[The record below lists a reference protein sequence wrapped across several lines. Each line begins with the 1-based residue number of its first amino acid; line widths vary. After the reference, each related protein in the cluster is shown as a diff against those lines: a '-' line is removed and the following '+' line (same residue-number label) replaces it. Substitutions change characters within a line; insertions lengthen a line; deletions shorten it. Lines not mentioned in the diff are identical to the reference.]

1 MEESKIMNK
10 KLKIILNLSV
20 ITALLATGAQF
31 YTNYKINQTLQQFPY
46 YFSDKLTIHVEQTK
60 QNFFSRELTF
70 SIEPTNEKQKTEVI
84 HTQLTA
90 LPFAILA
97 KSELPEPLI
106 RKLNEKLNI
115 TIDENRINSRF
126 SVVGDYLQSTMQTKF
141 RDFTNVNQFLKTE
154 LNFASKTKFV
164 EIQTALTG
172 FNYDSVTEFGKLTG
186 NYLLQPMGDHRYDL
200 LQAKVN
206 LSDLNFINGENNQF
220 NFKNIVYLLDKSF
233 NEQQT
238 YNLKLSLNIDD
249 LNYNNQTSFQH
260 IALQSNQVGI
270 PNEVN
275 FYEKIKALNLYDFSM
290 DNLEQYKKLE
300 DITHVIFD
308 YLFNN
313 KQADWSF
320 AVKKIT
326 EQREDKTPEINNLQY
341 QLSINNQSQL
351 SDIHSYLTI
360 SQANI
365 PDKIR
370 IKDLSFDHKLNKFD
384 LAGHIAIL
392 KQYLFKNINSPPHDP
407 EFMQK
412 LLGLAKHYQAEN
424 SSTIKIGEL
433 SEKDKINLENFVLN
447 YHDHIIDQDK
457 IAFNIQA
464 NIDKLQIENEDLD
477 ISQISLSVPAT
488 LSPIFEL
495 YPIYY
500 CSNLFFYLTCINNLD
515 KQAYNTLISQAI
527 AEFDLNIEQAK
538 LNLTLNKLSSN
549 HNAEQITA
557 VLNAKIPAIPNKM
570 RADLLMFGDKLENS
584 ATDIT
589 LSMPASFIDNISQT
603 SLSSDLWTGLAHTIK
618 PDNQLNPY
626 FKQIDNR
633 YVLEYRQSNGK
644 TLINGKP
651 IEDYI
656 QEAE

>member
-1 MEESKIMNK
+1 MNK
-10 KLKIILNLSV
+10 KLKIILNLSI

-200 LQAKVN
+200 IQAKVN

-412 LLGLAKHYQAEN
+412 LLELAKHYQAEN
-424 SSTIKIGEL
+424 SSTIKIGQL

-538 LNLTLNKLSSN
+538 LNLTLNKLSDN
-549 HNAEQITA
+549 HNTEQITA

>member
-1 MEESKIMNK
+1 MNK

-46 YFSDKLTIHVEQTK
+46 YFSDKLIIHVEQTK

-70 SIEPTNEKQKTEVI
+70 SIEPTNAKQKTEVI

-200 LQAKVN
+200 IQAKVN

-326 EQREDKTPEINNLQY
+326 EQREDETPEINNLQY

-365 PDKIR
+365 PDKMR

-424 SSTIKIGEL
+424 SSTIKIGQL

-500 CSNLFFYLTCINNLD
+500 CSNSLFYLTCINNLD
-515 KQAYNTLISQAI
+515 KQPYNTLISQAI

-538 LNLTLNKLSSN
+538 LNLILNKLSDN
-549 HNAEQITA
+549 HNTEQITA

-584 ATDIT
+584 TTDII

-603 SLSSDLWTGLAHTIK
+603 SLSSGLWADLAHTIK

>member
-1 MEESKIMNK
+1 MNK
-10 KLKIILNLSV
+10 KLKVILNLSV

-46 YFSDKLTIHVEQTK
+46 YFSDKLTVHVAQTK

-70 SIEPTNEKQKTEVI
+70 SIEPTDEKQKIEVI
-84 HTQLTA
+84 HTELTA

-115 TIDENRINSRF
+115 TIDENIINSRF

-141 RDFTNVNQFLKTE
+141 RDFTNVNQLLKTE

-200 LQAKVN
+200 IQANVH
-206 LSDLNFINGENNQF
+206 LSNLNFINGENNQF

-275 FYEKIKALNLYDFSM
+275 FYEKIKALNLYDLSM

-300 DITHVIFD
+300 EITHVIFD

-326 EQREDKTPEINNLQY
+326 EQREDENPEINNLQY
-341 QLSINNQSQL
+341 QLSINNQSKL
-351 SDIHSYLTI
+351 SDIYSHLTL
-360 SQANI
+360 SQVNF
-365 PDKIR
+365 PYKTR
-370 IKDLSFDHKLNKFD
+370 IKDLSFEHKTNKFD

-392 KQYLFKNINSPPHDP
+392 KQYLFKNINTPHDP
-407 EFMQK
+407 EFIHK
-412 LLGLAKHYQAEN
+412 LLELAKHYQAE
-424 SSTIKIGEL
+424 SYSTIKIGQL
-433 SEKDKINLENFVLN
+433 SEKDKFNLENIVLN
-447 YHDHIIDQDK
+447 YHDHIIEQDK

-477 ISQISLSVPAT
+477 ISQIRLSVPAT
-488 LSPIFEL
+488 ISPISEL

-500 CSNLFFYLTCINNLD
+500 CTNSLFSLTCINNLD

-527 AEFDLNIEQAK
+527 AEFDLNVEQAK
-538 LNLTLNKLSSN
+538 LDLTLNRLSDN
-549 HNAEQITA
+549 HHTEQITA

-584 ATDIT
+584 TTDIR
-589 LSMPASFIDNISQT
+589 LSIPASLIDEINQQ
-603 SLSSDLWTGLAHTIK
+603 SLSYDFWANLAHSIK
-618 PDNQLNPY
+618 PNNKLNPY
-626 FKQIDNR
+626 FKLMDNR
-633 YVLEYRQSNGK
+633 YVLEYHQANGK
-644 TLINGKP
+644 TLINNKP

-656 QEAE
+656 QETE